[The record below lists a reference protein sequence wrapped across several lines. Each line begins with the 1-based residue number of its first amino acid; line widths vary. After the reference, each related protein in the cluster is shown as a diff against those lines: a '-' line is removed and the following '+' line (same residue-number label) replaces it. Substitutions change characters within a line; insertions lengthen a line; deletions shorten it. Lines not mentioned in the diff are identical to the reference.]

1 MAEHFRIGS
10 IALTKKGFSNVE
22 ALSCTA
28 CNNLLV
34 RLLFWD
40 NAESQQQQSYWFE
53 TKQNICKRKPNG
65 QAKRLCE
72 NLKRIACTDYSA

>member
-10 IALTKKGFSNVE
+10 IALTKKGFSDVE

-53 TKQNICKRKPNG
+53 TKQTFANASQTGKLNG
-65 QAKRLCE
+65 FA
-72 NLKRIACTDYSA
+72 RI